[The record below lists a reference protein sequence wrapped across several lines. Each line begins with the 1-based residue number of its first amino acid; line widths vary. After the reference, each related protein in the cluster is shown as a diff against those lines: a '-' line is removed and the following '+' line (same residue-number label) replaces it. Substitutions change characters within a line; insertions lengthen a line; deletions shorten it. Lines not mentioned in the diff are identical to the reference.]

1 MWNVWPQTQWVPS
14 VQKNATNS
22 MARVRMGCAIWERK
36 DLEDLDKD
44 GALVMPWLWPIILHV
59 CATHFQ
65 TRGRMICK
73 TCCLESSWAQ
83 SSCQEK
89 ARVHFTFYFSESL
102 QTKSWRNIEW
112 LQMARTSVT
121 AGLRGSG
128 KLNQCRKNKVQKL
141 LSSRFSDVFCSFLV
155 FFWLVAEFAE

>member
-22 MARVRMGCAIWERK
+22 MVRVQMGCAIWERK
-36 DLEDLDKD
+36 DFEDLDKD

-59 CATHFQ
+59 WHFCNFQ

-83 SSCQEK
+83 SCCREK
-89 ARVHFTFYFSESL
+89 VRVHFTFYFSESL
-102 QTKSWRNIEW
+102 QTSHEE
-112 LQMARTSVT
+112 T
-121 AGLRGSG
+121 
-128 KLNQCRKNKVQKL
+128 LNDYKRPGQV
-141 LSSRFSDVFCSFLV
+141 S
-155 FFWLVAEFAE
+155 LVADVQANLINARKTKYKNYWAADFLTFSVVSWFSSGL